1 MPKRIRKKNKLKNEN
16 TGDLDLADQITVDK
30 LNKLREMKSKQTHM
44 IKTVKQQM
52 IFIEE
57 RKVY

>member
-1 MPKRIRKKNKLKNEN
+1 MKYKYLFKIINN
-16 TGDLDLADQITVDK
+16 VDK
-30 LNKLREMKSKQTHM
+30 LNKLREMKSKQIHM